1 MLLNMSVQPRARRV
15 SSSDPQVILEIAAEV
30 FSANAAASLADVAA
44 AAGVGRTT
52 LHNRFPT
59 REALLLTVAHDALDR
74 CATVIKDARLT
85 EVEATPDDARAALGR
100 FIEAMIP
107 LGPRIEFLLRQPELD
122 MDKELAARTDQLD
135 TPLEEFVGR
144 AQQAGALRAGVPPWW
159 AVSSLYALTYA
170 AWEAITTGR
179 LAPRDAA
186 ALVLDTTL
194 TGIGP
199 TP

>member
-1 MLLNMSVQPRARRV
+1 MSVQPRARRV
-15 SSSDPQVILEIAAEV
+15 RSSDPRVILEIAAEV

-59 REALLLTVAHDALDR
+59 REALLLAVAHDALDR
-74 CATVIKDARLT
+74 CAAVIEDARLT
-85 EVEATPDDARAALGR
+85 EVAATPDDVRAALSR

-122 MDKELAARTDQLD
+122 LDKELAARTDQLD
-135 TPLEEFVGR
+135 KPMEEFVHR
-144 AQQAGALRAGVPPWW
+144 AQHTGALRPGVPAWW
-159 AVSSLYALTYA
+159 AVSTLYALIYA
-170 AWEAITTGR
+170 AWEAITAGR

-186 ALVLDTTL
+186 PLVLDTTL
-194 TGIGP
+194 GGIGP
-199 TP
+199 LESCQ

>member
-1 MLLNMSVQPRARRV
+1 M
-15 SSSDPQVILEIAAEV
+15 ILEIAAEV

-59 REALLLTVAHDALDR
+59 REALLLAVAHDALDR
-74 CATVIKDARLT
+74 CATVIQDARLA
-85 EVEATPDDARAALGR
+85 EVGADAAPEEVRAALSR

-122 MDKELAARTDQLD
+122 LDKELAARTDQLD
-135 TPLEEFVGR
+135 TPLEEFVSR
-144 AQQAGALRAGVPPWW
+144 AQRAGALRAGVPPWW

-170 AWEAITTGR
+170 AWEAITAGL

-186 ALVLDTTL
+186 ALVLDTAL